1 MAPPMI
7 SVHPRRASGEPW
19 LACHLQ
25 TGFAVDFQR
34 SGAHVPGALG
44 SHSSVLL
51 RLAKK
56 PIHTGEGAAVPGDR
70 ARIEVSELRVDRAAV
85 LSAGSTFAPFHLR
98 PRIRHTSG
106 RTIGSTPPLPNS
118 TGPGLRDGLIAA
130 EQILRATRGAN

>member
-1 MAPPMI
+1 MQNSVARAHTVLPPWVPPMI

-34 SGAHVPGALG
+34 SGAHLPDVLG

-51 RLAKK
+51 TLAKK
-56 PIHTGEGAAVPGDR
+56 TEGV
-70 ARIEVSELRVDRAAV
+70 EVSELRVDRAVV

-98 PRIRHTSG
+98 PRIRRTSG
-106 RTIGSTPPLPNS
+106 RSLGTTPPLPQCPH
-118 TGPGLRDGLIAA
+118 G
-130 EQILRATRGAN
+130 